1 MQWDIGDTQ
10 VTLISAGAFV
20 DEASLLFGT
29 AYPTQKVTLAL
40 NCLLIHSGGKLL
52 LVDTGFGNKPG
63 GCEDV
68 EFVAGARNLLQ
79 ELHDLGVA
87 AEEIE
92 VVINTHLHSDH
103 CGGNTIALQG
113 ALVPAFVNAEY
124 WIQQGELTEGLSV
137 EGWQRT
143 LYRPDNFVPL
153 ESRDRIRWLQGD
165 TQVTPEVR
173 CLVAPG
179 HTSWH
184 QCVEVNSS
192 GQSLLFLGDLAPTHY
207 HLERPSLRSEVDLQP
222 QVSTRSRRRFCQK
235 AVTEE
240 SIVILSHEPGAGR
253 LVRGGNQEEEFSFVP
268 FTA

>member
-1 MQWDIGDTQ
+1 MQWSIGETQ

-20 DEASLLFGT
+20 DDASLLFGT
-29 AYPTQKVTLAL
+29 AYPAQRITLAL
-40 NCLLIHSGGKLL
+40 NCLLIHSSGKLL

-63 GCEDV
+63 SCDDV

-79 ELHDLGVA
+79 ELQDLGVA
-87 AEEIE
+87 AGEID
-92 VVINTHLHSDH
+92 VVINTHLHNDH
-103 CGGNTIALQG
+103 CGGNTIALQD

-124 WIQQGELTEGLSV
+124 WIQQGEWTEGLSL
-137 EGWQRT
+137 EGWQRA
-143 LYRPDNFVPL
+143 LYRPGNVVPL
-153 ESRDRIRWLQGD
+153 ESRDQIRWLQGD

-184 QCVEVNSS
+184 QCVEVIGS
-192 GQSLLFLGDLAPTHY
+192 GGSLLFLGDLAPTRY
-207 HLERPSLRSEVDLQP
+207 HLERPSLCSEVDLQP
-222 QVSTRSRRRFCQK
+222 QVSTWSRRRFCQK
-235 AVTEE
+235 AVTGE

-253 LVRGGNQEEEFSFVP
+253 LVHDGNPGEEFSFVP

>member
-1 MQWDIGDTQ
+1 MQWSVGDTQ
-10 VTLISAGAFV
+10 VMLISAGAFV
-20 DEASLLFGT
+20 DEASLLLGT
-29 AYPTQKVTLAL
+29 GYPAQRITLAL

-63 GCEDV
+63 SCDDV

-87 AEEIE
+87 AEAVD

-113 ALVPAFVNAEY
+113 ALMPAFVNAEY
-124 WIQQGELTEGLSV
+124 WIQQGEWEEARSV

-143 LYRPDNFVPL
+143 LYQPDNFVPL
-153 ESRDRIRWLQGD
+153 ESRDRIRWLRGD

-192 GQSLLFLGDLAPTHY
+192 GRSLLFLGDLAPTHY

-253 LVRGGNQEEEFSFVP
+253 LVHSDSQEEEYSFVP
-268 FTA
+268 ITA